1 MSVRILIVA
10 LMLMFVPVGSSAQSW
25 GFDIATVEA
34 LIQDHKDVRAKMMIR
49 VVIEEGNKLL
59 HDSVNSKVKDY
70 KKVCDLLDKYDKY
83 FDMLDLVLRSAT
95 TVLKLHKNYTVIK
108 DRLGQ
113 SRRLLEQFNENCLKT
128 GKLEYSDKI
137 IIEIGNDMVQAVVD
151 DIEGLS
157 KSLTNLLLYQGAGGA
172 TGLMAMSTKNLIE
185 ILDNINTCFDH
196 ITLVV
201 NRAYIKLRG
210 YIIARLGPFFRRT
223 LYRSRPVS
231 VMATDALTRWLEV
244 THRAANN

>member
-1 MSVRILIVA
+1 
-10 LMLMFVPVGSSAQSW
+10 
-25 GFDIATVEA
+25 
-34 LIQDHKDVRAKMMIR
+34 
-49 VVIEEGNKLL
+49 
-59 HDSVNSKVKDY
+59 
-70 KKVCDLLDKYDKY
+70 
-83 FDMLDLVLRSAT
+83 
-95 TVLKLHKNYTVIK
+95 
-108 DRLGQ
+108 
-113 SRRLLEQFNENCLKT
+113 
-128 GKLEYSDKI
+128 
-137 IIEIGNDMVQAVVD
+137 
-151 DIEGLS
+151 
-157 KSLTNLLLYQGAGGA
+157 LLYQGAGGA

-210 YIIARLGPFFRRT
+210 YILARLGPFFRRT